1 MEIAVNEK
9 DGTSDIILFFK
20 CAVDGQA
27 VVVCL
32 TAVPYFNPSK
42 LFRNYGHAVKYKTNA
57 KYIKQ
62 LLIIT
67 KDTWLV
73 FMRELEWWW
82 GKKAEVLP

>member
-1 MEIAVNEK
+1 VNEK
-9 DGTSDIILFFK
+9 DGTRYIILFFK

-32 TAVPYFNPSK
+32 RTPVPYFSNC
-42 LFRNYGHAVKYKTNA
+42 LEIMANAVKYKTNA

-67 KDTWLV
+67 KATC
-73 FMRELEWWW
+73 RS
-82 GKKAEVLP
+82 

>member
-9 DGTSDIILFFK
+9 SDIILFFK

-67 KDTWLV
+67 KATC
-73 FMRELEWWW
+73 RS
-82 GKKAEVLP
+82 